1 VTKLFSLTSSPPCSH
16 PPLLLE
22 HLASPP
28 ISLRPSWG
36 KQRRRWS
43 TSSSGGTRRSSSSAA
58 PPLPL
63 WILQRGDTWRGP
75 HGQAAQRGEA
85 AARRDDG
92 TTRQGGSA
100 TRGRCGEGAPPLL
113 QPGAAPPSRTGNADL
128 RVLELQRRCWLG
140 GRAARRCGGSACTT
154 SSYSPRQ
161 KVRST
166 HGPPGRRG
174 AVATSPSSDA
184 RPACS

>member
-63 WILQRGDTWRGP
+63 WILRRGDTWRGP
-75 HGQAAQRGEA
+75 HGRAAQRGEA
-85 AARRDDG
+85 APRRDGG

-100 TRGRCGEGAPPLL
+100 TRGRCGRAPLPSPARCRSSISHRQRGSARARASATVLARR
-113 QPGAAPPSRTGNADL
+113 PGGAAVWQICVHD
-128 RVLELQRRCWLG
+128 LELQ
-140 GRAARRCGGSACTT
+140 
-154 SSYSPRQ
+154 P
-161 KVRST
+161 
-166 HGPPGRRG
+166 
-174 AVATSPSSDA
+174 
-184 RPACS
+184 